1 MNASVHR
8 FSAGLSGTLFLVSL
22 GLLYGEPSVLL
33 LALVPLGYVAYGAL
47 STPPEPTLSVERSLS
62 ARTVGP
68 GDTATVEVTVTNTG
82 DRTLPDVRVV
92 DGVPESLVV
101 SEGSPRGFAS
111 LRSGESLTLSYAVVA
126 TRGEYEFDPPTV
138 RCRSLSATRVV
149 TRPAAVDGDETLV
162 CSTTVERPPVERAT
176 QTRTGTLPT
185 DSGGAGLAFHSTRE
199 YRHGDPTSRIDW
211 RRLAKTDD
219 LSTVNYREEHAPRT
233 VVVVDARPPTRVVP
247 EAGYPSGAELA
258 GYAANRTYESLTA
271 AGHGVGVAALGLDD
285 VGVEGHD
292 GETIPWVSAEGRGS
306 TVPSAAVLFDAVA
319 AAGAAG
325 GSEADSPDGAAD
337 ARHRRRVGAGP
348 ALAVAARRR
357 GAVLHAAV
365 RRQGGHH
372 RADAPDP
379 ATRPVTVLSPDVTAA
394 TESLGGRV
402 VASNRADRV
411 AALRDGAV
419 PVVDWSPSASLDTAL
434 GELMA
439 R

>member
-22 GLLYGEPSVLL
+22 GLLYGTPSVLL

-47 STPPEPTLSVERSLS
+47 STPPEPTLAVERSLS

-111 LRSGESLTLSYAVVA
+111 LRTGESLTLSYAVVA

-149 TRPAAVDGDETLV
+149 TRSAAVDGDATLV
-162 CSTTVERPPVERAT
+162 CTTTVERPPVERAT
-176 QTRTGTLPT
+176 RTRTGTLPT

-247 EAGYPSGAELA
+247 EAGYPSGTELA

-325 GSEADSPDGAAD
+325 GSEADSPTGPLTPDTGDELARDLLSRLPPD
-337 ARHRRRVGAGP
+337 AEVLFCTPLSDDR
-348 ALAVAARRR
+348 AVTIARTLRTS
-357 GAVLHAAV
+357 
-365 RRQGGHH
+365 
-372 RADAPDP
+372 D
-379 ATRPVTVLSPDVTAA
+379 TPVTVLSPDVTGA
-394 TESLGGRV
+394 TESVGGRV

-411 AALRDGAV
+411 AALRNGAV